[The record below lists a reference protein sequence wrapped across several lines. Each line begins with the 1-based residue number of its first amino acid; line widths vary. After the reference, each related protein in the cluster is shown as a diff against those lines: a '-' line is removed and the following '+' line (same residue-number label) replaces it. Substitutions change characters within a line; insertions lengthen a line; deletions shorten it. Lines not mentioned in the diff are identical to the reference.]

1 MTGSRIRFLS
11 ALLSGGLMVGCATTA
26 VSDGTVY
33 DGVRETTMMV
43 AGLEGGPHVPRLV
56 IALRDPVT
64 RVDARQVIVKTAGV
78 VRRVKDVFVSD
89 ARGRPTEGSNYITV
103 ELETRFDPQRN
114 GYEASPFAWND
125 KTFHNEWV
133 KSYPVEVLLP
143 SVTVGGARQVVRVQ
157 DDPISRRISED
168 AALFDVRGQFSGRY
182 DNPLT
187 RRQDELTLRT
197 AAYEPDSLKDDGR
210 KNPLVIW
217 LHGQGE
223 GGTDPDIALLGNE
236 VTALAKPAIQSRFHS
251 GNAQGA
257 YVLVVQSPTYWMDEG
272 DGTNGGGAGPSR
284 YRGILMD
291 TIRDYLKSNPDVD
304 TGRILLLGLSN
315 GGYMTMEMILEHP
328 HFFAAAMPICEAYS
342 WWELERD
349 KTGRYVQDSSR
360 MASLAFTP
368 TLRRWM
374 TDEKIRRIRHMPL
387 WFVASADDQVVLP
400 QRYALP
406 TYQAL
411 LKAGAQNAW
420 FSYFES
426 VQGIDIPGS
435 TFMGHFSWVP
445 VLNDQ
450 VGGVQD
456 RDAIRRSTD
465 SEQFGFRPDNA
476 GQGGEKRA
484 VVNGKT
490 HVNAFDWLNDQRRQP
505 AE

>member
-1 MTGSRIRFLS
+1 
-11 ALLSGGLMVGCATTA
+11 
-26 VSDGTVY
+26 
-33 DGVRETTMMV
+33 
-43 AGLEGGPHVPRLV
+43 
-56 IALRDPVT
+56 
-64 RVDARQVIVKTAGV
+64 
-78 VRRVKDVFVSD
+78 
-89 ARGRPTEGSNYITV
+89 
-103 ELETRFDPQRN
+103 
-114 GYEASPFAWND
+114 
-125 KTFHNEWV
+125 
-133 KSYPVEVLLP
+133 
-143 SVTVGGARQVVRVQ
+143 
-157 DDPISRRISED
+157 
-168 AALFDVRGQFSGRY
+168 
-182 DNPLT
+182 
-187 RRQDELTLRT
+187 
-197 AAYEPDSLKDDGR
+197 
-210 KNPLVIW
+210 
-217 LHGQGE
+217 
-223 GGTDPDIALLGNE
+223 
-236 VTALAKPAIQSRFHS
+236 
-251 GNAQGA
+251 
-257 YVLVVQSPTYWMDEG
+257 
-272 DGTNGGGAGPSR
+272 
-284 YRGILMD
+284 MD